1 MPKRQISL
9 RRQMMDYF
17 FTGLAASLS
26 VVVVC
31 TLIAIIAYLVL
42 KGGGSLNWS
51 FLTQTP
57 KPVGEVGGGMANAL
71 LGSIMILGI
80 ASLFG
85 VPIGI
90 GAGIYLAEYGRNRL
104 GQLVRFTSD
113 VLNGVPSIVIGL
125 VAYGLVVIPQRHFS
139 AFAGGV
145 ALAIMMV
152 PMVARTTEEMLLL
165 VPQAVREAAFGLG
178 IPQWRT
184 TISITLATARAG
196 ILTGI
201 MLAFARVAGET
212 APLMFTALG
221 NQFWSFSPNQ
231 PIAAV
236 PLQIY
241 TYALSPYDDWHR
253 QAWAAALVLV
263 ALIVGTI
270 SLVRFVFARST
281 L

>member
-9 RRQMMDYF
+9 RRQMTDYF

-31 TLIAIIAYLVL
+31 TLIAIFAYLVL
-42 KGGGSLNWS
+42 KGTGSLNWS

-57 KPVGEVGGGMANAL
+57 KPVGEPGGGMANAL
-71 LGSIMILGI
+71 LGSVMILGI

-85 VPIGI
+85 VPVGI

-152 PMVARTTEEMLLL
+152 PTVARTTEEMLLL
-165 VPQAVREAAFGLG
+165 VPQCGPRSSLWTGHSAVANDNFHYPGHCSCRHHHRRHAGLCPGRGRNGAADVH
-178 IPQWRT
+178 
-184 TISITLATARAG
+184 
-196 ILTGI
+196 
-201 MLAFARVAGET
+201 RVWKPVLEFQCKGADRCT
-212 APLMFTALG
+212 
-221 NQFWSFSPNQ
+221 
-231 PIAAV
+231 
-236 PLQIY
+236 
-241 TYALSPYDDWHR
+241 
-253 QAWAAALVLV
+253 AAADFHLRDYPL
-263 ALIVGTI
+263 
-270 SLVRFVFARST
+270 
-281 L
+281 